1 MSVGTT
7 CGVGGRSRSP
17 GRARNQTQ
25 NRCGVRVAADG
36 RSARHRARHANA
48 IPRRGRR
55 QRQRQPVIRP
65 YRRARQGSHASTAA
79 SPSRPR
85 VPTSTVFREVACTRA
100 RISDCVCVCPPPPPQ
115 ARAGLRGRQVD
126 PGSARVGLVGGWLRR
141 RDFIRACSRRA
152 FFYRSFRFVL
162 VEATGGFHGDRR
174 DGKRFFSAKAR
185 AGQLLEFCNEIKGVI
200 TPEPSSSS
208 SSTEL
213 PIIGYTNKYLF
224 YYRNSNYRLPVV
236 GLVLRP
242 LGVGSIW

>member
-1 MSVGTT
+1 MHA
-7 CGVGGRSRSP
+7 
-17 GRARNQTQ
+17 RAHIRL
-25 NRCGVRVAADG
+25 RLRV
-36 RSARHRARHANA
+36 
-48 IPRRGRR
+48 
-55 QRQRQPVIRP
+55 
-65 YRRARQGSHASTAA
+65 
-79 SPSRPR
+79 
-85 VPTSTVFREVACTRA
+85 
-100 RISDCVCVCPPPPPQ
+100 PPQ

-141 RDFIRACSRRA
+141 REFIRACSRRA

>member
-1 MSVGTT
+1 MDPTDPRAHMSVGTT

-100 RISDCVCVCPPPPPQ
+100 RISDCVCVCPPPPPPPKR
-115 ARAGLRGRQVD
+115 ARGCAVDRLTRARLGLGW
-126 PGSARVGLVGGWLRR
+126 LVGGC
-141 RDFIRACSRRA
+141 DD
-152 FFYRSFRFVL
+152 
-162 VEATGGFHGDRR
+162 ATS
-174 DGKRFFSAKAR
+174 SAHVRGA
-185 AGQLLEFCNEIKGVI
+185 
-200 TPEPSSSS
+200 PSS
-208 SSTEL
+208 TDRFA
-213 PIIGYTNKYLF
+213 LF
-224 YYRNSNYRLPVV
+224 
-236 GLVLRP
+236 
-242 LGVGSIW
+242 